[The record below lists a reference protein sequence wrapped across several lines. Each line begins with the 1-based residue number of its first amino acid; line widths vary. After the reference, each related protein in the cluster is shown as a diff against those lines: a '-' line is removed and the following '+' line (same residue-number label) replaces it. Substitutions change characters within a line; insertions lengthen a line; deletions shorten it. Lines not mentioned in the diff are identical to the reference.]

1 MQAKIIEII
10 NRVKKDGFLVKEDVD
25 MDLISEYG
33 IDSIEFIRIILE
45 IEKAFE
51 IKFSDMSNIKREM
64 TTVNKI
70 AEIIN
75 VMKEEEE
82 K

>member
-70 AEIIN
+70 AEIIK

>member
-25 MDLISEYG
+25 I
-33 IDSIEFIRIILE
+33 IRIILE

-70 AEIIN
+70 AEIIK